1 VAEVTLT
8 IAQRHLLESWGL
20 GLMVLSIGIGL
31 LSLWLNKNAAQPR
44 WRLARPAMLLAMLLG
59 IAMLLLTIL
68 APTAKPVI
76 SQPSTATLSTP
87 AARPASQAVAKPAE
101 IAPAPAP
108 IKQALPTP
116 VAASKPPPPVAKP
129 AITASE
135 TKKPPSPVAVPLP
148 QPRPAVVPKAVEPTE
163 VRPETAKD
171 AHKANI
177 FSARC
182 SRLLE
187 KVGSGEPMSNAEQ
200 QEMVTKCQ

>member
-44 WRLARPAMLLAMLLG
+44 WRLARPAMLAMLLGIAMLLAMLLG

-108 IKQALPTP
+108 ATWHMHLHLHLHLHPSSKLCQTP

-163 VRPETAKD
+163 VRPETAKE
-171 AHKANI
+171 
-177 FSARC
+177 S
-182 SRLLE
+182 
-187 KVGSGEPMSNAEQ
+187 P
-200 QEMVTKCQ
+200 

>member
-1 VAEVTLT
+1 MALTL
-8 IAQRHLLESWGL
+8 AQRHLLESWGL

-44 WRLARPAMLLAMLLG
+44 WPLARPAMLLG
-59 IAMLLLTIL
+59 VAMLLLTIL
-68 APTAKPVI
+68 APAVKPVI
-76 SQPSTATLSTP
+76 NQPSTATLPTP
-87 AARPASQAVAKPAE
+87 AARPAPQPAAKPAE
-101 IAPAPAP
+101 IAPSPSPSPAPAP

-116 VAASKPPPPVAKP
+116 VAVSKPTAPMPKP
-129 AITASE
+129 AVAASE

-148 QPRPAVVPKAVEPTE
+148 QTRPAVLPKTVEPTE